1 MHIYGNKQRKADWWG
16 RKRERSRSAGPW
28 QGVVVGADV
37 RRHSRASGHMAL
49 YHSLCQHK
57 EAGLQSWCGKGDLV
71 RLPFHGPGKQ
81 PMDLE
86 PEGLKAWSAP
96 ADMAG
101 PELYLSPGSNFHPS
115 GLGMSFSRPA
125 GRIQPRQSS
134 WHKNSL
140 YSRVISGNKPVIC
153 HWECCDITTP
163 FVLCS
168 PWFFGSTKN
177 HSVKGSLENHV
188 FLTFL

>member
-16 RKRERSRSAGPW
+16 RKQERSRSAGPW

-49 YHSLCQHK
+49 YHSSCQHK
-57 EAGLQSWCGKGDLV
+57 EAGLQSWCRKGGLV
-71 RLPFHGPGKQ
+71 RLPGKQ

-115 GLGMSFSRPA
+115 GLGMSFSWPA
-125 GRIQPRQSS
+125 GQGL

-140 YSRVISGNKPVIC
+140 YSRVTSGNKPVAS
-153 HWECCDITTP
+153 
-163 FVLCS
+163 FVT
-168 PWFFGSTKN
+168 GS
-177 HSVKGSLENHV
+177 VV
-188 FLTFL
+188 I